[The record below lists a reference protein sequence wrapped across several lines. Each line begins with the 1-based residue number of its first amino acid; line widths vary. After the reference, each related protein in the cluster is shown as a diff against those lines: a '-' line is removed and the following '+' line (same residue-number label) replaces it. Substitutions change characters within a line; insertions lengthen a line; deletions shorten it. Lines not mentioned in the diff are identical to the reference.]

1 MVYTK
6 LIIDGNAVY
15 EIDEEC
21 MMQRRT
27 PEKSRYEKP
36 AAKVNREILNKRTAK
51 QKKVNK
57 EKRAFPNEDALFS
70 DVRVSR
76 SKIHQVSKH
85 LSDFFSFD
93 LLTLRARD

>member
-21 MMQRRT
+21 MMQRRKQLEEMERQKKAGT
-27 PEKSRYEKP
+27 K
-36 AAKVNREILNKRTAK
+36 NQ

>member
-1 MVYTK
+1 MY
-6 LIIDGNAVY
+6 NAAQKAV
-15 EIDEEC
+15 
-21 MMQRRT
+21 RRNGT